1 MKDLEDKVH
10 VLTTEV
16 SDIEGENRV
25 LQAKLDST
33 NASLISVV
41 KDMHSLLEEHEPS
54 KLANMDVDSEEDE
67 EDLDMDDDMQ
77 HARGHN
83 AHHQIPET
91 APLL

>member
-1 MKDLEDKVH
+1 VH

-33 NASLISVV
+33 NVSLTSVV
-41 KDMHSLLEEHEPS
+41 KDMYTLLEEHEPS

-67 EDLDMDDDMQ
+67 EDLDMDDDM
-77 HARGHN
+77 HNPAAR
-83 AHHQIPET
+83 AAQHQIPQSV
-91 APLL
+91 PLTQ